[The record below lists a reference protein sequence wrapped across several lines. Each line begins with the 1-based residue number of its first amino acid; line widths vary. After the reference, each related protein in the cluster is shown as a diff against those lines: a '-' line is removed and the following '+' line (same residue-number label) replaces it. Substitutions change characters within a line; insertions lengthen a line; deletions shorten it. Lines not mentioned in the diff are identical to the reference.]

1 MSGRIVTFFREF
13 VFVFSLILITVGIIF
28 MIVGGVFYLAPSLIE
43 NQESMMYFVYTWG
56 NWNAY
61 ILVAGLILFGIGT
74 YYLYSYEKKK
84 RFMLKG
90 LKIDKRSELLKK
102 HAEMKNTA
110 KRLPKKYQQLLEEKE
125 EQCGIK

>member
-1 MSGRIVTFFREF
+1 
-13 VFVFSLILITVGIIF
+13 
-28 MIVGGVFYLAPSLIE
+28 MIVGGVFYVAPSLIE

>member
-28 MIVGGVFYLAPSLIE
+28 MIVGGVFYVAPSLIE